1 MPGIAALELAKA
13 HTTTSTVRVVA
24 RKIGRLDPPSLPAE
38 SAGPALSAPESKK
51 VARGMGR
58 AFREIHHLAKDN

>member
-24 RKIGRLDPPSLPAE
+24 RKIGRLDPSLPAG
-38 SAGPALSAPESKK
+38 SAGPALSAPGSKK
-51 VARGMGR
+51 IAR
-58 AFREIHHLAKDN
+58 